1 MGSRVLY
8 FGGFVCVVRFVS
20 VEAMFD
26 LVGKRKID
34 AAIMALLCQ
43 YVCKVSKVRSRKARH
58 LEGHDR
64 KVR

>member
-1 MGSRVLY
+1 M
-8 FGGFVCVVRFVS
+8 VRFVS

-26 LVGKRKID
+26 LVGKRNIVT
-34 AAIMALLCQ
+34 AIMALLIQ

-58 LEGHDR
+58 LEGHNR